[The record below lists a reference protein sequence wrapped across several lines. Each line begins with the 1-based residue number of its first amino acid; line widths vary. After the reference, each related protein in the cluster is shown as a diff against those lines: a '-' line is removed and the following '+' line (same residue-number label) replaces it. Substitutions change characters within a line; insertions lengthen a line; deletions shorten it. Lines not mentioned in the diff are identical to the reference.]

1 MKRVDFNYPREKVW
15 RCFQATKLPLV
26 FMMFSLHTQVY
37 AAAFPTDNIEKTY
50 NESVQQDVRVITGK
64 ILDKKDLSPLPG
76 ATVQVQGLTTGTAA
90 DLDGN
95 FSLRVPKGK
104 VILEVSFVGYH
115 TQIITL
121 NNKQEK
127 LTIHLETEASIMN
140 EVVVTGYANIDK
152 KTFTGNVK
160 TIKSEELLSV
170 SRTNVLKA
178 ISSFDPSFRIAEN
191 NLMGADPNSLP
202 DISIRGHSSMG
213 ATQLDKDQLSK
224 SALEKNP
231 NTPTFIMD
239 GFEVS
244 IQKVYDMDPNRIE
257 TINILK
263 DAAATAM
270 YGSRAANGVVV
281 ITTKAPKAGK
291 VRVSYNMT
299 GTLELPDLSD
309 YNLMDAR
316 EKLEAERLAGLYEPE
331 PDDPEPYRKR
341 NAYWKKWNTINVEGV
356 DTDWM
361 SQPLRNAFKHRHS
374 VNIESGNDKI
384 RYSFDLN
391 YASNNG
397 VMKGSTRDNVGA
409 GFKVY
414 VNIGKLQVSNDVTYT
429 NTSSKDSPFGSFSDY
444 VHQLPYDRFT
454 DEKGN
459 LLKELEYAAS
469 GKNANPMYEA
479 TLGNFS
485 KDKQDEIID
494 NLQLRWDM
502 GKGFTLQGSLGMQK
516 AWSDDT
522 EYIDPRSKK
531 SSVQLD
537 ANNLKAGDLY
547 STTGNSSSWNARMGL
562 SYNASLGKNNLNFS
576 INGEMN
582 ESQHYSVATHYVG
595 FAEGTSADINY
606 ASEVEGKPRK
616 NSSKSRYVGVN
627 GIFNYSYNNIYLSDL
642 SIRYEG
648 SSIFGKNQQSTPYW
662 SGGIGLNI
670 HNYAFLKGNKYI
682 SRLKLRA
689 SYGQVGNVNFE
700 PHMSH
705 NYFKSLYE
713 DWYIT
718 GYGTTLYY
726 MGNPNL
732 ESEKTNTFDISA
744 DLGFLNDRISMT
756 LTYYNKK
763 TIDMINDVT
772 IPTSAGFT
780 TYKDNV
786 GEVQNRGVEASI
798 YATLVNKKDWFVSVN
813 ANFASNKEKFLKIA
827 ESLKRYNDEVN
838 KKYDD
843 YDLGL
848 GDAADYARVYTKYV
862 EGGSTTAMFGMKS
875 LGIDPATGKEV
886 FLDRRGHVT
895 YDYDPRE
902 QVIIGDEAPKGQGS
916 FGFNVRYKSFT
927 LNSSFRYEFG
937 GDRYNQT
944 LVDYVENADIEHENV
959 DRRVLTDRWQ
969 KPGDFTMLKDIKDR
983 GTTTR
988 ATSRFMQEYNC
999 LSMTSLSLQ
1008 YEFNKKVCRTLGIE
1022 RMRLEANTGEL
1033 FRICSVKQERGLSYP
1048 FARNFNFTL
1057 MLNF

>member
-1 MKRVDFNYPREKVW
+1 MKRPEKEMWNRYLLPRFSYFLLAFSFVTQINAANYPLSIRE
-15 RCFQATKLPLV
+15 LV
-26 FMMFSLHTQVY
+26 KSQ
-37 AAAFPTDNIEKTY
+37 PTLQR
-50 NESVQQDVRVITGK
+50 QQTREVTGQ
-64 ILDKKDLSPLPG
+64 ILDQKDRTPLPG
-76 ATVQVQGLTTGTAA
+76 ATVKIQGSNMGTAA
-90 DLDGN
+90 DLNGN
-95 FSLRVPKGK
+95 FSLSLPKGK
-104 VILEVSFVGYH
+104 VTLEVSFVGYR
-115 TQIITL
+115 TKVITVDK
-121 NNKQEK
+121 NSK
-127 LTIHLETEASIMN
+127 LTVLLENEASIMN

-160 TIKSEELLSV
+160 TILSDELLTV

-191 NLMGADPNSLP
+191 NLMGSDPNSLP
-202 DISIRGHSSMG
+202 DISIRGHSSIG
-213 ATQLDKDQLSK
+213 TTQLDKDQLSK
-224 SALEKNP
+224 SALETNP

-257 TINILK
+257 NITILK

-309 YNLMDAR
+309 YNLMNAK
-316 EKLEAERLAGLYEPE
+316 EKLEAERLAGLYDPE
-331 PDDPEPYRKR
+331 PDDPDPYSKR
-341 NAYWKKWNTINVEGV
+341 NAYWNRWNEVYVRGV

-429 NTSSKDSPFGSFSDY
+429 NTSSKESPYGNFSDY
-444 VHQLPYDRFT
+444 AHQLPYDRFT
-454 DEKGN
+454 DDKGE
-459 LLKELEYAAS
+459 LLTRLYWADYTR
-469 GKNANPMYEA
+469 NANPMYEA
-479 TLGNFS
+479 TLGNFT

-494 NLQLRWDM
+494 NLQMRWDM
-502 GKGFTLQGSLGMQK
+502 GHGFTLQGSLGMHK
-516 AWSDDT
+516 AWTDNNR
-522 EYIDPRSKK
+522 YIDPRSRK
-531 SSVQLD
+531 SSIKLD
-537 ANNLKAGDLY
+537 NDNLKAGDLY
-547 STTGNSSSWNARMGL
+547 TGVGNSSSWNARAGL
-562 SYNASLGKNNLNFS
+562 SYNACLGKNNMNFS
-576 INGEMN
+576 VNGEMN
-582 ESQHYSVATHYVG
+582 ERKSYMVNTHYIG

-606 ASEVEGKPRK
+606 ASEVQGKPRK
-616 NSSKSRYVGVN
+616 RATTSRYVGVN
-627 GIFNYSYNNIYLSDL
+627 GIFNYSYDNIYLSDL

-662 SGGIGLNI
+662 SGGLGLNI
-670 HNYAFLKGNKYI
+670 HNYEFLRGNKYI
-682 SRLKLRA
+682 SRLKVRA

-718 GYGTTLYY
+718 GYGTSLYY
-726 MGNPNL
+726 LGNPNL

-744 DLGFLNDRISMT
+744 DLGLLKDRIS
-756 LTYYNKK
+756 LNVTYYNKK
-763 TIDMINDVT
+763 TVGMINDVT
-772 IPTSAGFT
+772 IPTSAGFR
-780 TYKDNV
+780 TYKDNI

-827 ESLKRYNDEVN
+827 ESLKRYNEEVN

-843 YDLGL
+843 YDL
-848 GDAADYARVYTKYV
+848 YPSREEYSKVYTKYV

-875 LGIDPATGKEV
+875 LGIDPANGKEV

-895 YDYDPRE
+895 YNYDPRE

-916 FGFNVRYKSFT
+916 FGFNVRYKNIT
-927 LNSSFRYEFG
+927 LNSAFRYEFG

-944 LVDYVENADIEHENV
+944 LVDYVENADIEHSNV

-969 KPGDFTMLKDIKDR
+969 KPGDITMLKDIKDR

-988 ATSRFMQEYNC
+988 PTSRFMQEYSC

-1008 YEFNKKVCRTLGIE
+1008 YEFARKICRAVGIE

-1033 FRICSVKQERGLSYP
+1033 FRISSVKQERGLSYP